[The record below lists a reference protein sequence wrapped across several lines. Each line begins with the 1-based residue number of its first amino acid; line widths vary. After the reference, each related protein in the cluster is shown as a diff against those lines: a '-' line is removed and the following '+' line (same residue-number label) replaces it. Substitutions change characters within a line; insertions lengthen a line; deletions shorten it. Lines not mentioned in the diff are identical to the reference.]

1 MRRLRA
7 IASNEGVLLAL
18 VEARLAGEPLQ
29 YLEGNVQFGPVE
41 VLVDRRVLIPRPE
54 TENLFDLVSKAAVA
68 PEVIV
73 DLCTGSGAL
82 ALAFKTVFPTA
93 RVIGADISP
102 DALAVARSNG
112 SEVEWLEGDLFFALG
127 PDLRGEIDLLVA
139 NPPYVSE
146 AEWDILPADVKREPR
161 SALVAGPAGTEMVE
175 RILGEL
181 DSWLAPGGE
190 AWIEIGEKQG
200 WLAGEYPV
208 EVVEDQYG
216 VDRYLRWT

>member
-7 IASNEGVLLAL
+7 IASDEGHFLAL
-18 VEARLAGEPLQ
+18 IEARLAGEPLQ

-54 TENLFDLVSKAAVA
+54 TEHLFDLVSKSVVG
-68 PEVIV
+68 PSLIV
-73 DLCTGSGAL
+73 DLCTGSGPLAL
-82 ALAFKTVFPTA
+82 ALKAVFPTA

-102 DALAVARSNG
+102 DALEVARSNG
-112 SEVEWLEGDLFFALG
+112 SGVEWLEGDLFSALG
-127 PDLRGEIDLLVA
+127 PDVRGEIDLLVA

-146 AEWDILPADVKREPR
+146 AEWDSLPADVKREPR
-161 SALVAGPAGTEMVE
+161 SALVAGPAGTELVQ

-181 DSWLAPGGE
+181 DSWLAPSGE

-200 WLAGEYPV
+200 WMAGEYPV
-208 EVVEDQYG
+208 ELIQDQYG